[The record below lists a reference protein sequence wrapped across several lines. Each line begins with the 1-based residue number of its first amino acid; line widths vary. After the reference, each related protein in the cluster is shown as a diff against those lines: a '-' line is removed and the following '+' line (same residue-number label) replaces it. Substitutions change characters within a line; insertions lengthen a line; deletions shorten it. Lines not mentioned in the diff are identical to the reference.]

1 MIIMFLFPS
10 FVLCDVLEV
19 LRENDNAM
27 KQGTI
32 VYYDEGSYKNINYE
46 PIKVKF
52 TVVYSKTGL
61 FKIQRPRNIQTYF
74 NGKELFEVE
83 NNTKIIP
90 KVQDKG
96 VLVPM
101 NPGADI
107 LLGRGLSKLDN
118 IVIKDNVLTGYMNNR
133 KQVAYL
139 DPNHGYLATKVISY
153 SGKGNIIMIRELF
166 DPILVDNKYYIAS
179 NSIMKYGDGSVA
191 KKYTI
196 ESATFEEP
204 KKEDY
209 TFNEKNVDVVDNRQ
223 EIPVFQRNASDKS
236 PEEIAKETQR
246 QLEEYRKDV
255 EKEKQIEKSNKI
267 KKLMFASLSFIVL
280 LIIVSILIKRFKYE
294 KES

>member
-1 MIIMFLFPS
+1 M
-10 FVLCDVLEV
+10 
-19 LRENDNAM
+19 
-27 KQGTI
+27 
-32 VYYDEGSYKNINYE
+32 
-46 PIKVKF
+46 
-52 TVVYSKTGL
+52 TGYL
-61 FKIQRPRNIQTYF
+61 
-74 NGKELFEVE
+74 
-83 NNTKIIP
+83 NNQKII
-90 KVQDKG
+90 
-96 VLVPM
+96 
-101 NPGADI
+101 
-107 LLGRGLSKLDN
+107 
-118 IVIKDNVLTGYMNNR
+118 
-133 KQVAYL
+133 AYL
-139 DPNHGYLATKVISY
+139 DPNHNYLAKKIIRY
-153 SGKGNIIMIRELF
+153 SSKGNEINKIEYSNPLLI
-166 DPILVDNKYYIAS
+166 DSKYYIAGNAELIS
-179 NSIMKYGDGSVA
+179 SFHNVR

-255 EKEKQIEKSNKI
+255 EKEKQIERSNKI